1 MTTLTPQQC
10 RAARSLLNWSQEE
23 LAAKSEV
30 SRPTIAEFER
40 GNRTPYAP
48 NLRVITRAF
57 EEAGVIFIAEDKESL
72 GGGAGVRLRKP
83 KP

>member
-1 MTTLTPQQC
+1 MTTITPAQC

-23 LAAKSEV
+23 LASKSEV

-48 NLRVITRAF
+48 NMTAITRAF
-57 EEAGVIFIAEDKESL
+57 VDAGVVFIGDGEESP
-72 GGGAGVRLRKP
+72 GGGAGVRLKKIP
-83 KP
+83 